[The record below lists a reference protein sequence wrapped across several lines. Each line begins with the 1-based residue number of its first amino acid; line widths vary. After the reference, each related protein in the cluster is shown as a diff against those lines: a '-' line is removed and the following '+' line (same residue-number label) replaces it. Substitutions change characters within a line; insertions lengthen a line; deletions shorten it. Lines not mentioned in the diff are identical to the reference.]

1 MRVFL
6 CFLTA
11 SFLFSSTT
19 DLKAGVSGSGG
30 NLQVVGDARN
40 KLIPVALTGYSG
52 EVAAV
57 LKFDLEVMG
66 CRVVP
71 EEEASFILKGAV
83 EEAVKGA
90 LMDKAGNFGF
100 NRKYAGGGL
109 LDQAHALSDDVIRAL
124 TGKSGIAQTRI
135 LFKMRTG
142 NLAERAE
149 EIFLSDFDGH
159 NPVALTN
166 DKTLVGSP
174 KWSPDNSEFYY
185 TSWLK
190 RGGIENTTVLRQ
202 NMKTGARDV
211 MARYRGLNTGG
222 VLSPQGFLAMI
233 LSKGGS
239 PDVYVAPPTWKFMK
253 DLKGTSLNRICV
265 TKEEESGVNWSPD
278 GQWLCFATRA
288 RGKRMLVKV
297 AAQGGNMIRVPTN
310 GVLNPSE
317 PSWSPDGKWIAF
329 TSQMGGFNVCVV
341 PSQGGEAKVI
351 ASGEGPTWAPN
362 SRNLIFTRRGVNK
375 RGLAIV
381 DVPTKQVKILP
392 AFVGSASQP
401 AWGK

>member
-1 MRVFL
+1 VP
-6 CFLTA
+6 
-11 SFLFSSTT
+11 
-19 DLKAGVSGSGG
+19 GSGG
-30 NLQVVGDARN
+30 NLQVVGEARN
-40 KLIPVALTGYSG
+40 KLIPIALMGYSG
-52 EVAAV
+52 EVASV

-66 CRVVP
+66 CKIVP
-71 EEEASFILKGAV
+71 EAEASFTLKGAA
-83 EEAVKGA
+83 EGAVKGE
-90 LMDKAGNFGF
+90 LRDKAGNFGF
-100 NRKYAGGGL
+100 NRKYTGFGL
-109 LDQAHALSDDVIRAL
+109 RDQAHGLSNDVIEKL
-124 TGKSGIAQTRI
+124 TGKPGVAQTRV
-135 LFKMRTG
+135 LFKMKTG
-142 NLAERAE
+142 NRSE
-149 EIFLSDFDGH
+149 EVFLSDFDGH
-159 NPVALTN
+159 KPVALTN

-174 KWSPDNSEFYY
+174 KWSPDNSEVYY
-185 TSWLK
+185 TLWLK

-239 PDVYVAPPTWKFMK
+239 PDVYVAPSNWEFMK
-253 DLKGTSLNRICV
+253 NLKGEGLNRITA
-265 TKEEESGVNWSPD
+265 TKEEESGVSWSPD

-375 RGLAIV
+375 RSLAIV
-381 DVPTKQVKILP
+381 DVPTKQVKMLP
-392 AFVGSASQP
+392 AFAGSASQP